1 MLTQECFWEV
11 ITLVGD
17 VPLAPTLIQAA
28 LRSPW
33 HFACVS
39 GPNIGLVVSPL
50 GRPQEFPA
58 QIQIFTDRRG
68 RERMSFLLDSE
79 AAQILF
85 ARLLSSRGDAY
96 ARSIYIPPPEGC
108 NSK

>member
-1 MLTQECFWEV
+1 M
-11 ITLVGD
+11 GD

-58 QIQIFTDRRG
+58 QVQIFTDHRG

-79 AAQILF
+79 DAQIWIRPAALTPVSYTHLR
-85 ARLLSSRGDAY
+85 AH
-96 ARSIYIPPPEGC
+96 ET
-108 NSK
+108 